1 MELTPKQQIV
11 ELVSKSQRI
20 LILTHI
26 NPDGDALGSTLAL
39 FLALKKMGKEV
50 VAYCQDAMPQALKFL
65 PEINQIVNDFQSQR
79 DFIISIDISNTKVDR
94 LGYKQRQEENKLD
107 IIITPKDGELSE
119 KNITFQASSAKFD
132 LVFVLDSSEIER
144 VGKIYEENSNI
155 FYEVPIVNIDHHPG
169 NDYFG
174 KVNWVELTATSTAE
188 ILVSFLESL
197 GREKSL
203 FDPEIA
209 TALLTGIITDTGSFQ
224 HGNTTPKSFTV
235 AAQLVAAG
243 GRQQEIVQHIFR
255 TKPLSMLKLWGKI
268 LSNINEES
276 KYRFVWSKVEAT
288 DYLNFKAQE
297 SETAG
302 VVDELLKTVPN
313 IDFALLFSERQNGFN
328 VSLRGVDK
336 SVNVAEIARLFNGG
350 GHELAAAFQMPNT
363 TFEESKDMILVRIK
377 EFQAKRLGF
386 LNNELNN
393 NIDYQKPANNYSN
406 NGYHQEDIEKT
417 NQDEVPLDQIEVT

>member
-11 ELVSKSQRI
+11 ELVSKSQKI
-20 LILTHI
+20 LILTHV

-39 FLALKKMGKEV
+39 FLALKKLGKDV
-50 VAYCQDAMPQALKFL
+50 LAYCQDVVPQALKFL
-65 PEINQIVNDFQSQR
+65 PENNQITNDFQNQR
-79 DFIISIDISNTKVDR
+79 DFIISIDTSNTKVDR

-119 KNITFQASSAKFD
+119 KNVTFQASSTKFD
-132 LVFVLDSSEIER
+132 LIFILDSSEIER

-155 FYEVPIVNIDHHPG
+155 FYEVPIINIDHHAG

-174 KVNWVELTATSTAE
+174 RVNWVELAATSTAE

-255 TKPLSMLKLWGKI
+255 TKPLSTLKLWGKI

-276 KYRFVWSKVEAT
+276 KHRFVWSKVEAT
-288 DYLNFKAQE
+288 DYLNFNAQE

-302 VVDELLKTVPN
+302 VADELLKTVPN
-313 IDFALLFSERQNGFN
+313 IDFALLFSERQNGLN
-328 VSLRGVDK
+328 VSLRGVGK

-350 GHELAAAFQMPNT
+350 GHELAAAFQIPNT
-363 TFEESKDMILVRIK
+363 SFEEGKEMILIRIK

-393 NIDYQKPANNYSN
+393 IDYQKPTNNYLDN
-406 NGYHQEDIEKT
+406 EYYQEDKGKT
-417 NQDEVPLDQIEVT
+417 DQNEVPLDQIEVT